1 MSKEANAPAI
11 ARPDKEAPVAP
22 PARPLVTAKDIYE
35 VPRLAV
41 QGMLAWGLEA
51 CVDQGLADKRDA
63 LGLGPIKLAHG
74 KTLALDMVDDPR
86 ARSAP
91 QQDMPRSQ

>member
-11 ARPDKEAPVAP
+11 ARPDKEARVAP

-41 QGMLAWGLEA
+41 QGMLAWSLPGIGVVA
-51 CVDQGLADKRDA
+51 AVPA
-63 LGLGPIKLAHG
+63 L
-74 KTLALDMVDDPR
+74 R
-86 ARSAP
+86 
-91 QQDMPRSQ
+91 